1 MQSTI
6 ELIRKA
12 QTAVSSRQES
22 KGIKAAIKALHP
34 CLLPDD
40 LKTRIASASRR
51 STNFRKLLEEVQTH
65 LSYFDSEFNNI
76 WAGSRHQGSRG
87 LRYSHQRQL
96 LRLVRIRRR
105 EAAQLLHN
113 VYWGNYVGFDGKTAS
128 WGSRNSVHVMEL
140 LTGAEFFNRQG
151 KLSSE
156 QAMQFIRKVLDL
168 ASIQAGMQTRGTEA
182 RRIATPTVRS
192 LLLDAWGASDAEK
205 TRINGWNFNV
215 LEDLIQGKSRRSK

>member
-22 KGIKAAIKALHP
+22 KGIKAAIKPLHP

-76 WAGSRHQGSRG
+76 WAGSALGHYSVSR
-87 LRYSHQRQL
+87 
-96 LRLVRIRRR
+96 
-105 EAAQLLHN
+105 
-113 VYWGNYVGFDGKTAS
+113 
-128 WGSRNSVHVMEL
+128 
-140 LTGAEFFNRQG
+140 
-151 KLSSE
+151 
-156 QAMQFIRKVLDL
+156 
-168 ASIQAGMQTRGTEA
+168 
-182 RRIATPTVRS
+182 
-192 LLLDAWGASDAEK
+192 
-205 TRINGWNFNV
+205 
-215 LEDLIQGKSRRSK
+215 LE